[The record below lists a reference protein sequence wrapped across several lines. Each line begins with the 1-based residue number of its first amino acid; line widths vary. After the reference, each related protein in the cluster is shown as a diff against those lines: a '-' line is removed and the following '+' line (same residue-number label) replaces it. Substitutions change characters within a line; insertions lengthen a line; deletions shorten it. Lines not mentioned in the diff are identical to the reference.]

1 MAPAVKSTDLF
12 DAGDFL
18 KREGPGLLRSFIRSH
33 RGAAFADLRFEAMFS
48 RSASAIDGEAR
59 SAQEGESAGFSVSV
73 RVDERSSAPGRGA
86 SGTGTSGTG
95 QSGVEVGRLA
105 LRPARLVAA
114 IRAALDEA
122 YERARL
128 GAREKAAL
136 IRALGGNPAAAA
148 RMRSLLGAPL
158 TPRAAV
164 QDQIA
169 AVYRRD
175 PRALDPAEIGH
186 LCREASARVA
196 ALGTEIAFNAV
207 AAVSELREEVF
218 AGSDGT
224 LISQGF
230 AFSQGDCYI
239 VAQSGD
245 GHQETYD
252 TIGQQRGLECL
263 ADGWRGELMPNPD
276 LGTFALELANEA
288 RELAAAPAL
297 KPPQSEVIV
306 VTDPHF
312 NALVAHEIIGH
323 PSEAD
328 RALKMEAA
336 YAGRSWFLRSLD
348 NSELGRQV
356 GSPLMSA
363 CSDPGLDGYGQY
375 RYDHEGTRAQRVMH
389 IEKGVF
395 RGFLNSRETAVAL
408 GVEPNGSAR
417 ASEVFYVPLIRMSNT
432 FLMPGASDPQRIIAD
447 VEHGYYVC
455 GSAVPSIAESRENFR
470 ISARRVYEIDHGQLG
485 RLYRAGSVIADSK
498 EFFMNVDA
506 VGSDLRLIAIP
517 NCGKGQP
524 MQVKRMSNGGPTMR
538 SRARLGG
545 G

>member
-1 MAPAVKSTDLF
+1 MTSTDMFGAAEL
-12 DAGDFL
+12 L
-18 KREGPGLLRSFIRSH
+18 KKEGPDLLRAFIRGR
-33 RGAAFADLRFEAMFS
+33 RGAVGADLRLEVMFS
-48 RSASAIDGEAR
+48 RSSSATDGEAR
-59 SAQEGESAGFSVSV
+59 SAHEGESAGFSVSV
-73 RVDERSSAPGRGA
+73 RVDEPSGA
-86 SGTGTSGTG
+86 SGTGQT
-95 QSGVEVGRLA
+95 GVEVGRLA
-105 LRPARLVAA
+105 LRPARLLAA
-114 IRAALDEA
+114 IRAGLAEA

-128 GAREKAAL
+128 SAREKAAL
-136 IRALGGNPAAAA
+136 IRALNKYSGPA
-148 RMRSLLGAPL
+148 RSLASVPPG
-158 TPRAAV
+158 PRAAV
-164 QDQIA
+164 RDEVA
-169 AVYRRD
+169 AVYQRD
-175 PRALDPAEIGH
+175 PRTLDPGELRR
-186 LCREASARVA
+186 LCRDASARVA
-196 ALGTEIAFNAV
+196 ALGPEIAFNAV
-207 AAVSELREEVF
+207 AALSEVREELF
-218 AGSDGT
+218 IGSDGT

-239 VAQSGD
+239 VAQNGD
-245 GHQETYD
+245 GHQEIYD

-263 ADGWRGELMPNPD
+263 AEGWRGELMPNPD
-276 LGTFALELANEA
+276 LLTFALELAGEA

-297 KPPQSEVIV
+297 KPPDAEVTV

-312 NALVAHEIIGH
+312 NALISHEIIGH

-336 YAGRSWFLRSLD
+336 YAGRSWFLRSLED
-348 NSELGRQV
+348 NEVGRQV

-363 CSDPGLDGYGQY
+363 CSDPSLDGYGHY
-375 RYDHEGTRAQRVMH
+375 LYDHEGTRARRVTH
-389 IEKGVF
+389 VDKGVF
-395 RGFLNSRETAVAL
+395 QGFLNSRDTAAVL

-432 FLMPGASDPQRIIAD
+432 FLMPGESDPQQIIAD

-470 ISARRVYEIDHGQLG
+470 ISARRVYEIDHGRVG

-498 EFFMNVDA
+498 DFFMHVDA
-506 VGSDLRLIAIP
+506 VGYDLRLIAIP

>member
-1 MAPAVKSTDLF
+1 MTPIDMFGAAELLKS
-12 DAGDFL
+12 
-18 KREGPGLLRSFIRSH
+18 EGPGLLHAFIRSH
-33 RGAAFADLRFEAMFS
+33 RGALSADLRFEVMFT
-48 RSASAIDGEAR
+48 RSSSATDGEAR
-59 SAQEGESAGFSVSV
+59 SAHEGESAGFSVSV
-73 RVDERSSAPGRGA
+73 RVNERSGAYSA
-86 SGTGTSGTG
+86 G
-95 QSGVEVGRLA
+95 QTGVEVGRLA
-105 LRPARLVAA
+105 LHPARLFAA
-114 IRAALDEA
+114 IRAGLAEA

-136 IRALGGNPAAAA
+136 IRALDGRSGLA
-148 RMRSLLGAPL
+148 RSLASAAPA
-158 TPRAAV
+158 PRAAV
-164 QDQIA
+164 HDEVA
-169 AVYRRD
+169 AVYQRD
-175 PRALDPAEIGH
+175 PRTLDPGELKH

-196 ALGTEIAFNAV
+196 GLGPEIAFNAV
-207 AAVSELREEVF
+207 AALSELREELF
-218 AGSDGT
+218 ISSEGT

-230 AFSQGDCYI
+230 AFSQGDCYV

-245 GHQETYD
+245 GHQEIYD

-263 ADGWRGELMPNPD
+263 TQRWRGELMPNPD
-276 LGTFALELANEA
+276 LIAFALELAGEA
-288 RELAAAPAL
+288 RELAAAPVL
-297 KPPQSEVIV
+297 KPPDAEVTV

-336 YAGRSWFLRSLD
+336 YAGRSWFLRSLED
-348 NSELGRQV
+348 NEVGRQV

-363 CSDPGLDGYGQY
+363 CSDPSLEGYGQY
-375 RYDHEGTRAQRVMH
+375 RYDHEGTRARRVTH
-389 IEKGVF
+389 VENGVF
-395 RGFLNSRETAVAL
+395 RGFLNSRDTAAVL

-417 ASEVFYVPLIRMSNT
+417 ASEAFYVPLIRMSNT
-432 FLMPGASDPQRIIAD
+432 FLMPGESDPRRIIAD

-470 ISARRVYEIDHGQLG
+470 ISARRVYEIDHGRLG

-498 EFFMNVDA
+498 EFFMHIDA
-506 VGSDLRLIAIP
+506 VGNDLRLIAIP

-524 MQVKRMSNGGPTMR
+524 MQVKRMSNGGPTLR
-538 SRARLGG
+538 SCARLGG